1 MQQMKWERT
10 NDEEYD
16 IEIKKGKWWRIQKF
30 RVFKFVNKS
39 FYIFSLMS
47 LISLLTYAIIKVH

>member
-16 IEIKKGKWWRIQKF
+16 IEGKWWRIQKF